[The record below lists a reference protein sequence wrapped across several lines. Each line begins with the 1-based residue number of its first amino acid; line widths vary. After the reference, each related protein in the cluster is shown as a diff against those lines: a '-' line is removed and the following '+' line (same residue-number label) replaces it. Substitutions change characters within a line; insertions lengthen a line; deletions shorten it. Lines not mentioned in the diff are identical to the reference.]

1 MPPGAVGAVRAR
13 LRQRRKI
20 FERKNILFENISEQ
34 KLELLDACLACEQL
48 SGLCGLLYF
57 KHYYSVFFTQL
68 VQLSLERV
76 YSMLLSTSP
85 GLVHAG
91 TVNDD
96 ENVNRTERI
105 VRLSHLIKKKK
116 YVLIR
121 NVFFSNENVSFL

>member
-1 MPPGAVGAVRAR
+1 MRG
-13 LRQRRKI
+13 KI
-20 FERKNILFENISEQ
+20 FYLKTFRSKN
-34 KLELLDACLACEQL
+34 LELLDACLACEQL

-105 VRLSHLIKKKK
+105 VRLSDLIKEKK
-116 YVLIR
+116 YV
-121 NVFFSNENVSFL
+121 